1 MNLHYFFECEH
12 KRFHRNA
19 ADEQLLCVG
28 YLLIIKF
35 FFLRGHAFLL
45 RIFCTQYPQVHA
57 YLYMYMT
64 VHCCIDCL
72 TNGFTSH
79 WFQAHDGE
87 EVCVRETN
95 HTNNHIGDQATPKDK
110 PKRERLPRKP
120 RQPKPRQ
127 EAKRKTIL
135 CLSMM

>member
-28 YLLIIKF
+28 YLLIIKIF
-35 FFLRGHAFLL
+35 FSGGTRVFIENFLHLVS
-45 RIFCTQYPQVHA
+45 TSA

-79 WFQAHDGE
+79 WF
-87 EVCVRETN
+87 
-95 HTNNHIGDQATPKDK
+95 
-110 PKRERLPRKP
+110 
-120 RQPKPRQ
+120 
-127 EAKRKTIL
+127 
-135 CLSMM
+135 